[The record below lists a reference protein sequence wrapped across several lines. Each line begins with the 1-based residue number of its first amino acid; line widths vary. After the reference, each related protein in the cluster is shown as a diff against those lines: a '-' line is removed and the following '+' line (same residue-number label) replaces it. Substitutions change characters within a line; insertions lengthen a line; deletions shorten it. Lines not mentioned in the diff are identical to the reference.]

1 MYGICCVPFSLRKTA
16 CQKYF
21 FQILSQKETLRQ
33 RISKI
38 RIWIWS
44 EESIQSVDFMDP
56 WSGFGFAQK
65 NEKSVFGFGNPDL
78 GFPKKCTLGWVRL
91 GNLDLD
97 FEIWISDLQSNAK
110 SKNGLHLREIRPQN
124 GLKLRNPNPDFVDL
138 LFTVRLGIRKRI
150 CKTAVFSLLITR
162 ARARP
167 LLLRTVFQILFWI
180 SNRMVKNENTKTDIS
195 ALKSVSD
202 FPLDCKYEIQILKA
216 TSRSPNRTHPT
227 SDFGATLARQLI
239 QTAHRVSSLSQD
251 GQKFDRL
258 CRTERF
264 CRTKLKLLYQINL
277 DAALLPFH
285 QLGSSQEWRAS
296 EPCIRQTSNRFLN
309 TTHEKCPVGW
319 WSLELTA
326 PIDS

>member
-1 MYGICCVPFSLRKTA
+1 M
-16 CQKYF
+16 Q
-21 FQILSQKETLRQ
+21 
-33 RISKI
+33 SK
-38 RIWIWS
+38 
-44 EESIQSVDFMDP
+44 
-56 WSGFGFAQK
+56 
-65 NEKSVFGFGNPDL
+65 
-78 GFPKKCTLGWVRL
+78 
-91 GNLDLD
+91 
-97 FEIWISDLQSNAK
+97 AK
-110 SKNGLHLREIRPQN
+110 SENGLHLREIRPQN
-124 GLKLRNPNPDFVDL
+124 GFKLRNPNPDFLDF
-138 LFTVRLGIRKRI
+138 LFTVRLEIRKRI
-150 CKTAVFSLLITR
+150 CKTAVFYLLITR

-227 SDFGATLARQLI
+227 SDFRATLARQLI

-285 QLGSSQEWRAS
+285 QLGSSHEWWAS
-296 EPCIRQTSNRFLN
+296 EPCIRQTSNRLLN
-309 TTHEKCPVGW
+309 TTHDKCPVGW
-319 WSLELTA
+319 
-326 PIDS
+326 